1 VSRIGGASEKTKPRR
16 KIGKIMTAL
25 KGILLLCVSI
35 IPLTLPGC
43 SPILVEEI
51 AQGVTVGIIHELEDR
66 TPTQKR

>member
-1 VSRIGGASEKTKPRR
+1 
-16 KIGKIMTAL
+16 MTIL

-51 AQGVTVGIIHELEDR
+51 AQGVTEGVIEEIETFENEKDNS
-66 TPTQKR
+66 

>member
-1 VSRIGGASEKTKPRR
+1 
-16 KIGKIMTAL
+16 MTIL

-51 AQGVTVGIIHELEDR
+51 VRGVTEGVIEEVETFENEKDN
-66 TPTQKR
+66 P